1 MPTSAKTPDQRS
13 DRYLRYIEVGPQAL
27 ARSACPHV
35 WDVPRSAML
44 RVAIP
49 RHQIQNM
56 QRSNMQGYQYA
67 VFAIA
72 LQHSMFQQLFG
83 VSEVGGS
90 RNASDG

>member
-1 MPTSAKTPDQRS
+1 
-13 DRYLRYIEVGPQAL
+13 
-27 ARSACPHV
+27 
-35 WDVPRSAML
+35 ML

-56 QRSNMQGYQYA
+56 QRSNTQGYRYA